1 MRSVEFKYLKYIC
14 YVLLLYFVYRIF
26 IKWISKLNVYIYV
39 WIKCNKKVKFIGVDY
54 YKYNYF
60 CDMFLLVCL

>member
-1 MRSVEFKYLKYIC
+1 MFK
-14 YVLLLYFVYRIF
+14 FNIF
-26 IKWISKLNVYIYV
+26 Y
-39 WIKCNKKVKFIGVDY
+39 NKKVKFIGVDY